1 MDLKNN
7 LISMQVGVKEDTGRA
22 HLPFRTAAAGT
33 QKDKYIL
40 NQDNQESLEEDV
52 WTF

>member
-22 HLPFRTAAAGT
+22 HL
-33 QKDKYIL
+33 L